1 MTAESPSDAVAH
13 LFVSDFEFDEADRD
27 RLIAA
32 LGAGHAVLVRGAA
45 ALHQALAA
53 HPEAEVLCS
62 FRPPA
67 DALELAPGLR
77 WIALP
82 SAGADSALRAG
93 LVRPGGPIVTTANG
107 VHAVPM
113 GEHVFGVLLMWARNW
128 PMLLAAQHERS
139 WPDHPRWRAL
149 RGVELDGATL
159 GIVGLGAI
167 GRQIAHLGRA
177 FGMRVLGVRRSAQAG
192 QSDPDVDA
200 LFPPEQLR
208 EMLAQADY
216 VVIAAP
222 STPETQHLIGAAEL
236 AAMKPT
242 AFLVNIARGALVD
255 EAALI
260 RALGEGRIGGA
271 GLDVFEREPLP
282 LDSPL
287 WTMANVI
294 ISPHLAGS
302 SPSYSR
308 RFTDLLLD
316 NLARYRAGEPLRNVV
331 QPERGY

>member
-1 MTAESPSDAVAH
+1 MTAESRPKAVPH
-13 LFVSDFEFDEADRD
+13 LFVSDFEFDDADRD
-27 RLIAA
+27 RVIAA
-32 LGAGHAVLVRGAA
+32 LGAGNALFMRGTE
-45 ALHQALAA
+45 ALRQALAA

-67 DALELAPGLR
+67 NALELTPGLR
-77 WIALP
+77 WIALV

-107 VHAVPM
+107 VHAIQM
-113 GEHVFGVLLMWARNW
+113 GEHVFGMLLMWARRW
-128 PMLLAAQHERS
+128 PTLLELQRERS
-139 WPDHPRWRAL
+139 WPDHAQWQAL
-149 RGVELDGATL
+149 RGVELNGATL

-177 FGMRVLGVRRSAQAG
+177 FGMRVLGVRRSAQVG
-192 QSDPDVDA
+192 QTDPDVDA
-200 LFPPEQLR
+200 LFPPEKLR
-208 EMLAQADY
+208 EMLARADY

-222 STPETQHLIGAAEL
+222 STPETHHLIGEAEL

-255 EAALI
+255 EPALI

-282 LDSPL
+282 PDSPL
-287 WTMANVI
+287 WMMPNVI
-294 ISPHLAGS
+294 ISPHAAGS
-302 SPSYSR
+302 SPVYSR
-308 RFTDLLLD
+308 RFTDLLLE